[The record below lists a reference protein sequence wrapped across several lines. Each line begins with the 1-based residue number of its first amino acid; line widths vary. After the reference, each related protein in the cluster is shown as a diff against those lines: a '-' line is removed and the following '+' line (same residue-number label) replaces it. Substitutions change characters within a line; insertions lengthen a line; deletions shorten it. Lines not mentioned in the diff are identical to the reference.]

1 MQRFGAAVDYSTSL
15 VNKNILA
22 DHSLRIRIY
31 FQSTGPSCS
40 KKLYRAAQNLYTLL
54 QSRWA
59 TCHVSFGAGCPTTA
73 STIYGIAASLNIL
86 FFGIPASGIKTLTSL
101 DGHGIHSVES
111 NLPNLM
117 QTGFEFADL
126 ADCMAEFLDQYNYT
140 HVVLLRDDAQTFF
153 YLLSKNLLTT
163 FKHTHDDLFAGTVEV
178 PFFSTTAT
186 TGDYEKILRDA
197 NDHARVIALFMHA
210 RVIREFLL
218 IAYRLGYTNG
228 DYVFIAVELFDL
240 KYWGKISHAGR
251 DITDEAAREAYRSLL
266 VFSLHVDPATK
277 YDEEFQ
283 DNVKLLAK
291 RHFNYTFDDLEK
303 LDPILISAYQTL
315 VVYAQ
320 EVVKMKGQGVDYY
333 NGTLVSSRIRGNLYH
348 TSLGRVVF
356 DEFGQRDVDYDI
368 KTFDDTTGKFRVFMT
383 YSQHPLD
390 VDVVTFNSST
400 FSVIRD
406 IHWPNTKGILPADE
420 PHCGFRNDKCL
431 GNGLTT
437 SSLRAAVAMPLLF
450 GIALVTAGIYLFLK
464 FRKLHAQFNPNWW
477 KIPVDLVIVKQDRS
491 NSVTQSRK
499 SLNSRSTIGTSG
511 PSGYSSYMCDILASY
526 QNTLVML
533 TDVSGMKK
541 HIDPDLAAQVGLLKS
556 LSQITNLQ
564 RFIGIAVSPQNT
576 CEFIIA
582 EMCAKGSL
590 TDILHNETF
599 KLDWSFKNSL
609 IRDTVFG
616 MTQIHTSPV
625 VSHGNLNS
633 HTCLIDSRFTLKITD
648 YGLPFFRKRSDLAQ
662 PKLTPDEEQQRNY
675 EFLLWRAPELLRQ
688 RGDVYSFAIILQQII
703 LRSGPFELPG
713 EPLELSNRE
722 IIQEIINSN
731 IPPVRPR
738 VPRAS
743 CSNELYDLMER
754 CWEEIPLE
762 RPTFPKIKDRL
773 KRVVG
778 EIGDNIVD
786 VLFRRMEQYAAEL
799 ETKVVEKTQQFMDE
813 KNRSEQLLGEL
824 LPKSVAS
831 ALMRGEHIDPEAY
844 ESVTIYFSDIVG
856 FTTIS
861 AAGTPMDVVALLNG
875 LYTFFDSILEK
886 YDVYKVETIGDA
898 YMVSS
903 GLPVRNGN
911 KHASEIAKLSLT
923 LVESIAD
930 FVVPNST
937 AKKLE
942 IRIGINSG
950 RCVAGI
956 VGMKMPR
963 YCLFG
968 DTVNVASRMESTGE
982 PMKIQ
987 ISQSTKDLLDS
998 ISGFHIVERGE
1009 VPVKGKGVLRTF
1021 WLLAVAVR

>member
-22 DHSLRIRIY
+22 DHSMRIRVY

-40 KKLYRAAQNLYTLL
+40 KKLYQAAQNLYTLL
-54 QSRWA
+54 QSGV
-59 TCHVSFGAGCPTTA
+59 TCHVLFGAGCPTTA
-73 STIYGIAASLNIL
+73 STVYGIAASLNIL

-101 DGHGIHSVES
+101 DGHGIHSGDS
-111 NLPNLM
+111 NLPILM

-153 YLLSKNLLTT
+153 NLLSKNLLAT
-163 FKHTHDDLFAGTVEV
+163 FKQSHDDLFAGTVEV
-178 PFFSTTAT
+178 PFVSTTAT
-186 TGDYEKILRDA
+186 TAHYKKILHDA
-197 NDHARVIALFMHA
+197 KDHARVIALFMHA

-218 IAYRLGYTNG
+218 IAYTLGYTNG

-240 KYWGKISHAGR
+240 KYWGKISYAVG

-266 VFSLHVDPATK
+266 VFSLHVDPAK
-277 YDEEFQ
+277 EYDEEFQ

-315 VVYAQ
+315 VLYAQ
-320 EVVKMKGQGVDYY
+320 EVVRMKGEGVDYC
-333 NGTLVSSRIRGNLYH
+333 NGTLASGRMRGNLYH
-348 TSLGRVVF
+348 TSLGRVIF
-356 DEFGQRDVDYDI
+356 DEFGQRDMDYDI
-368 KTFDDTTGKFRVFMT
+368 KTFDDATGKFRVFMT
-383 YSQHPLD
+383 YFQHPLD
-390 VDVVTFNSST
+390 VDVATFNSST
-400 FSVIRD
+400 FSVIHD
-406 IHWPNTKGILPADE
+406 IHWPNAKGILPADE
-420 PHCGFRNDKCL
+420 PRCGFRNDKCL

-437 SSLRAAVAMPLLF
+437 SSLGAAVALPLLF
-450 GIALVTAGIYLFLK
+450 GFAIVMAGIHLFLK
-464 FRKLHAQFNPNWW
+464 FRKLHAQFDPNWW
-477 KIPVDLVIVKQDRS
+477 KIPVDLVIVKQNRS
-491 NSVTQSRK
+491 NSTTQSK
-499 SLNSRSTIGTSG
+499 KTLNSRSTVGTSG
-511 PSGYSSYMCDILASY
+511 ASGYSSYMCDILASY

-541 HIDPDLAAQVGLLKS
+541 HIDPDLAAQVGLLKG
-556 LSQITNLQ
+556 LSQVTNLQ

-582 EMCAKGSL
+582 EVCSKGSL

-616 MTQIHTSPV
+616 TRVAEQVMP
-625 VSHGNLNS
+625 
-633 HTCLIDSRFTLKITD
+633 
-648 YGLPFFRKRSDLAQ
+648 AQ
-662 PKLTPDEEQQRNY
+662 GT
-675 EFLLWRAPELLRQ
+675 Q

-703 LRSGPFELPG
+703 LRSGPFELPS
-713 EPLELSNRE
+713 EPLELSNQE

-786 VLFRRMEQYAAEL
+786 VLFRRMEQYAMEL
-799 ETKVVEKTQQFMDE
+799 ETKVAEKTRQFMDE
-813 KNRSEQLLGEL
+813 KNRSEQLLSEL

-831 ALMRGEHIDPEAY
+831 ALMRGEHVDPEAY

-911 KHASEIAKLSLT
+911 KHASEIAKLSLK

-930 FVVPNST
+930 FVVPNSMS
-937 AKKLE
+937 KKLE

-1009 VPVKGKGVLRTF
+1009 VPVKGKGVLTTF
-1021 WLLAVAVR
+1021 WLLAVEVL